1 MSQNDTTTFL
11 QPPERHDRSSR
22 QSKDRH
28 ISLRGRSHVTL
39 TGDRG
44 VDLARTHRA
53 EDLARNWSPKR
64 KRIVSAVACISTA
77 LIGILTGLY
86 AGLVPSIQYY
96 IADLDHH
103 VILGNVVFFIA
114 LAVPCLLCWPLPL
127 MHGRKPYILGGLTLA
142 MPLLFPQA
150 IAVSEP
156 RSPSTS
162 SWRWWLLGSRALMG
176 LVLGFASMNF
186 HSILTDVYGA
196 SLMSARPHQETVSED
211 DVRRHG
217 GGPGVWLGIW
227 TWCWMGSLAIG
238 FLLGAVI
245 IDNTNPSL
253 GFYLGII
260 MISAVL
266 FLNIMAPETRPS
278 PFRRSVAQVRS
289 GTQIWQR
296 IGRGEVKLHRTQS
309 GPKWWGQEAYHGLKL
324 SLEMIRQPGFAILA
338 LYSAWIYAQFVLI
351 ILLLGSLTSKYYRMR
366 ASLRR
371 LVFAMLLP
379 LVGVAY
385 TLSSSGRP
393 TPVVIPVVFAAIF
406 GFLSCLAIS
415 ECNGLIM
422 ETFDCSDLQPGMT
435 GPQSSNYSSFPRVS
449 AGFGAVHSLGY
460 ILAAG
465 STGLGGMLQR
475 NMGQRIATGTMA
487 AILAFLTLLLS
498 SALFRFKQVQ
508 IVPKM
513 AEEELRKLAAV
524 QEMCSRRPSSASTE
538 QAARACRDA
547 ESLRRALLVGHPT
560 GVHRWV
566 SLLELGAMTRWTEIR
581 RKNRLIDERIKHLN
595 RAALWERTALYYQLA
610 NEIGGE
616 GGTRPDKPLPPLPLG
631 VKLEGDTGRRRR
643 GDTGAPDD
651 IELVDMASRAHGS
664 HERLIV

>member
-1 MSQNDTTTFL
+1 MSQNDTETFL
-11 QPPERHDRSSR
+11 QPPESHDRSSR

-44 VDLARTHRA
+44 VDLARSHRA
-53 EDLARNWSPKR
+53 EDLARNWSAQR

-114 LAVPCLLCWPLPL
+114 LAIPSLLCWPLPL

-227 TWCWMGSLAIG
+227 TWCWIGSLAIG

-278 PFRRSVAQVRS
+278 PFRRSVAQ
-289 GTQIWQR
+289 
-296 IGRGEVKLHRTQS
+296 
-309 GPKWWGQEAYHGLKL
+309 
-324 SLEMIRQPGFAILA
+324 
-338 LYSAWIYAQFVLI
+338 
-351 ILLLGSLTSKYYRMR
+351 
-366 ASLRR
+366 RR

-393 TPVVIPVVFAAIF
+393 TPVVIPVVFAAVF
-406 GFLSCLAIS
+406 GFLSCLAVS

-560 GVHRWV
+560 GVRRWIN
-566 SLLELGAMTRWTEIR
+566 LLELGAMTRWTEIR

-616 GGTRPDKPLPPLPLG
+616 GGTRPDKPLPPLPSG
-631 VKLEGDTGRRRR
+631 ARMDGDTSRSRQGNNEVLE
-643 GDTGAPDD
+643 D
-651 IELVDMASRAHGS
+651 IELVDMAPRAHHS
-664 HERLIV
+664 QDRLIG

>member
-1 MSQNDTTTFL
+1 MSQNDTETFL
-11 QPPERHDRSSR
+11 QPPESHDRSSR

-44 VDLARTHRA
+44 VDLARSHRA
-53 EDLARNWSPKR
+53 EDLARNWSAQR

-114 LAVPCLLCWPLPL
+114 LAIPSLLCWPLPL

-217 GGPGVWLGIW
+217 GGP
-227 TWCWMGSLAIG
+227 
-238 FLLGAVI
+238 
-245 IDNTNPSL
+245 
-253 GFYLGII
+253 
-260 MISAVL
+260 VL

-278 PFRRSVAQVRS
+278 PFRRSVAQ
-289 GTQIWQR
+289 
-296 IGRGEVKLHRTQS
+296 
-309 GPKWWGQEAYHGLKL
+309 
-324 SLEMIRQPGFAILA
+324 
-338 LYSAWIYAQFVLI
+338 
-351 ILLLGSLTSKYYRMR
+351 
-366 ASLRR
+366 RR

-393 TPVVIPVVFAAIF
+393 TPVVIPVVFAAVF
-406 GFLSCLAIS
+406 GFLSCLAVS

-560 GVHRWV
+560 GVRRWIN
-566 SLLELGAMTRWTEIR
+566 LLELGAMTRWTEIR

-616 GGTRPDKPLPPLPLG
+616 GGTRPDKPLPPLPSG
-631 VKLEGDTGRRRR
+631 ARMDGDTSRSRQGNNEVLE
-643 GDTGAPDD
+643 D
-651 IELVDMASRAHGS
+651 IELVDMAPRAHHS
-664 HERLIV
+664 QDRLIG

>member
-1 MSQNDTTTFL
+1 MSQNDTATFL
-11 QPPERHDRSSR
+11 QPPESHDRSSR

-44 VDLARTHRA
+44 VDLARSHRA
-53 EDLARNWSPKR
+53 EDLARNWSPQR

-114 LAVPCLLCWPLPL
+114 LAIPSLLCWPLPL

-227 TWCWMGSLAIG
+227 TWCWIGSLAIG

-289 GTQIWQR
+289 GTRIWQR

-366 ASLRR
+366 ASS
-371 LVFAMLLP
+371 
-379 LVGVAY
+379 VGGCVA
-385 TLSSSGRP
+385 
-393 TPVVIPVVFAAIF
+393 
-406 GFLSCLAIS
+406 
-415 ECNGLIM
+415 
-422 ETFDCSDLQPGMT
+422 
-435 GPQSSNYSSFPRVS
+435 
-449 AGFGAVHSLGY
+449 
-460 ILAAG
+460 
-465 STGLGGMLQR
+465 
-475 NMGQRIATGTMA
+475 TMA
-487 AILAFLTLLLS
+487 LGAFVGIFFQKDSFLV
-498 SALFRFKQVQ
+498 RVH
-508 IVPKM
+508 
-513 AEEELRKLAAV
+513 
-524 QEMCSRRPSSASTE
+524 
-538 QAARACRDA
+538 
-547 ESLRRALLVGHPT
+547 RALLPGFHPDPTQMVGKQKRLT
-560 GVHRWV
+560 
-566 SLLELGAMTRWTEIR
+566 MT
-581 RKNRLIDERIKHLN
+581 
-595 RAALWERTALYYQLA
+595 
-610 NEIGGE
+610 
-616 GGTRPDKPLPPLPLG
+616 
-631 VKLEGDTGRRRR
+631 
-643 GDTGAPDD
+643 
-651 IELVDMASRAHGS
+651 S
-664 HERLIV
+664 HF

>member
-1 MSQNDTTTFL
+1 MSQNDTATFL
-11 QPPERHDRSSR
+11 QPPESHDRSSR

-44 VDLARTHRA
+44 VDLARSHRA
-53 EDLARNWSPKR
+53 EDLARNWSPQR

-114 LAVPCLLCWPLPL
+114 LAIPSLLCWPLPL

-227 TWCWMGSLAIG
+227 TWCWIGSLAIG

-289 GTQIWQR
+289 GTRIWQR

-366 ASLRR
+366 ASSVGGCVATMALGAFVGIFFQKDSFLVRRR

-393 TPVVIPVVFAAIF
+393 TPVVIPVVFAAVF
-406 GFLSCLAIS
+406 GFLSCLAVS

-547 ESLRRALLVGHPT
+547 ESLQRALLVGHPT
-560 GVHRWV
+560 GVRRWIN
-566 SLLELGAMTRWTEIR
+566 LLELGAMTRWTEIR

-616 GGTRPDKPLPPLPLG
+616 GGTRPDKPLPPLAL
-631 VKLEGDTGRRRR
+631 R
-643 GDTGAPDD
+643 GEDGW
-651 IELVDMASRAHGS
+651 
-664 HERLIV
+664 